1 MRHPHAL
8 CVQGTQAYQ
17 DVAQSAADT
26 ACQASRVCI
35 PVLCSCRGRS
45 CIAGAHA
52 FICVSSKKGFCSIFV
67 SLSIPDM
74 SRFHFALFA
83 SLLSSSLALR
93 TVSPKSW
100 DETIA
105 EAELTLAKECG
116 SECVAV
122 LRSFVNASST
132 GPNGHSGD
140 GSREAR
146 VLESMS
152 KHGLEQM
159 ENAHVLMQ
167 SVVSK
172 AETVVRS
179 NVGQV
184 RSEDTACGTPAECEL
199 RELAVN
205 KCNYGRLA
213 LQNTY
218 NSLNVVAHVL
228 GSLVSTLCGCVHVEH
243 VSHCILQNVPPMCTF
258 PYTVY
263 SKVFAGSVQVW
274 EAVKA
279 STKSC
284 MLHRGPAIQA

>member
-1 MRHPHAL
+1 M
-8 CVQGTQAYQ
+8 
-17 DVAQSAADT
+17 
-26 ACQASRVCI
+26 
-35 PVLCSCRGRS
+35 
-45 CIAGAHA
+45 
-52 FICVSSKKGFCSIFV
+52 ICVFKVPKRTKTWHSPPLIRHARSVEFAFQFCAVVVAGLVSQVLMLLFVLARRKGFVLFFVRFSIA
-67 SLSIPDM
+67 DM
-74 SRFHFALFA
+74 SHFHFALFA
-83 SLLSSSLALR
+83 SFLSSSLALR

-105 EAELTLAKECG
+105 EAEVTLAKECG

-122 LRSFVNASST
+122 LRSFVNASGT
-132 GPNGHSGD
+132 GPNDHSGD

-172 AETVVRS
+172 KAETVARS
-179 NVGQV
+179 NVGHV